1 MGESFRVEVAFI
13 SGVSV
18 KNLQEFNEYRK
29 RMNERILSS
38 GSLGLK
44 RFWALDSRAYEAGVL
59 DERTKE
65 LLGLATSTVL
75 RCDDCITYHV
85 IRCIQLGMTDD
96 ELLEALNV
104 ALVVGGSIAIP
115 HIRRAVETIDQ
126 CRELQTEDPE
136 LKSLL

>member
-1 MGESFRVEVAFI
+1 MRT
-13 SGVSV
+13 
-18 KNLQEFNEYRK
+18 LQEFNEYRK
-29 RMNERILSS
+29 RMNERILS
-38 GSLGLK
+38 GGNLGLK
-44 RFWALDSRAYEAGVL
+44 RFWALDSRAYEAGAL

-75 RCDDCITYHV
+75 RCDDCITYHI
-85 IRCIQLGMTDD
+85 IRCIQTGVTDD

-115 HIRRAVETIDQ
+115 HIRRAVETIDR
-126 CRELQTEDPE
+126 CRELQAEDPE

>member
-1 MGESFRVEVAFI
+1 MRT
-13 SGVSV
+13 
-18 KNLQEFNEYRK
+18 LQEFNEYRK
-29 RMNERILSS
+29 QMNERILSS
-38 GSLGLK
+38 GNLELK
-44 RFWALDSRAYEAGVL
+44 RFWALDSRAYEEGVL

-75 RCDDCITYHV
+75 RCDDCVTYHI

-104 ALVVGGSIAIP
+104 AVVVGGSITIP
-115 HIRRAVETIDQ
+115 HIRRAVETIDK
-126 CRELQTEDPE
+126 CRELQVEDLE